1 MEGIVEFES
10 DWAILELDSSRLI
23 VKGGFTLGFGPKT
36 SPKRILFLN
45 SRLDPS
51 SKIGFSKSRGTF
63 FLVGTNKIWWKSS
76 ATLTALHFFIP
87 WTQIL
92 V

>member
-10 DWAILELDSSRLI
+10 DWAILELHSSRLI

-36 SPKRILFLN
+36 SLKWILFL
-45 SRLDPS
+45 
-51 SKIGFSKSRGTF
+51 
-63 FLVGTNKIWWKSS
+63 VETNKIWWKSGATS
-76 ATLTALHFFIP
+76 AALHFFIP